1 MRAGDGWAIGAR
13 VEDWTIRRVVTW
25 TSDDFA
31 ARGLDSP
38 RLDAEL
44 LVSEALSLDRVRLYM
59 DLDRPLGTE
68 ELEAIR
74 ALVKRRRAREPVAY
88 ILGRR
93 DFYGRTFHVSAA
105 VLVPRPETETLVE
118 RALAILAEDEPA
130 VRVLDLCTG
139 SGAIGLTLAAEQ
151 GGLRVDLT
159 DVSAPALA
167 VAAQNAESLGVQENV
182 RFFEGDLFG
191 AIPEGERYRLIA
203 CNPPYVPESDA
214 PELAPEI
221 LAHEPRG
228 AVISGPSGFEVH
240 RRLVEGAGD
249 FLEPGG
255 TILVE
260 VGQGQAAEL
269 AALFL
274 AAPWCEET
282 AIHDDLSRVARVVEA
297 RAHGAP
303 DTAPGPAVSSQES

>member
-1 MRAGDGWAIGAR
+1 M
-13 VEDWTIRRVVTW
+13 EQWTIRRVVAW

-44 LVSEALSLDRVRLYM
+44 LVAEALSLDRVRLYM
-59 DLDRPLGTE
+59 DLDRPLGAP

-93 DFYGRTFHVSAA
+93 DFYGRTFEVSAA

-118 RALAILAEDEPA
+118 RALAILPGGEPA
-130 VRVLDLCTG
+130 RLLDLCTG
-139 SGAIGLTLAAEQ
+139 SGAIGLTLAAERPE
-151 GGLRVDLT
+151 LSVDLT
-159 DVSAPALA
+159 DLSAPALA
-167 VAAQNAESLGVQENV
+167 VAERNAASLGVQDSV
-182 RFFEGDLFG
+182 HIYEGDLFG
-191 AIPEGERYRLIA
+191 AIPAGARYRLIA

-214 PELAPEI
+214 SELAPEI
-221 LAHEPRG
+221 LGHEPRG
-228 AVISGPSGFEVH
+228 AVISGPTGFEIH
-240 RRLVEGAGD
+240 RRLVEGGGD

-260 VGQGQAAEL
+260 VGMGQAKEL
-269 AALFL
+269 VALF
-274 AAPWCEET
+274 ASAPWCEATE
-282 AIHDDLSRVARVVEA
+282 IHADLSGVERVVEA
-297 RAHGAP
+297 RAR
-303 DTAPGPAVSSQES
+303 